1 MMPTPLLSISET
13 SFGYKAGM
21 SFIPVIADVSFEL
34 FSGQFVV
41 LEGPNGCGKTTV
53 IRALLGMGAH
63 FLGDVAL
70 DVSKSDIGFIPQEP
84 SVALSAPVSA
94 IDVIRSAFP
103 FGGAS
108 NERIARALERVGL
121 ADKGSVRYGSL
132 SGGQR
137 RRVLLARAL
146 AHDAPLI
153 ILDEPT
159 ANIDRATEHALE
171 ELLFELIES
180 EGKAVLATTHAAHWA
195 KKARRITLTNGG
207 RDE

>member
-1 MMPTPLLSISET
+1 MSSSSLLSIRDAD
-13 SFGYKAGM
+13 FGYKTGVNLT
-21 SFIPVIADVSFEL
+21 PVITNVSFEL
-34 FSGQFVV
+34 ASGQFVV

-63 FLGDVAL
+63 FQGVVTL
-70 DVSKSDIGFIPQEP
+70 DVPKSAIGFIPQEA

-121 ADKGSVRYGSL
+121 ADKGTVRYGSL

-146 AHDAPLI
+146 AHDARLI

-159 ANIDRATEHALE
+159 TNIDRVTEHALE
-171 ELLFELIES
+171 KLLFELIES
-180 EGKAVLATTHAAHWA
+180 EGKAILATTHAAHWA
-195 KKARRITLTNGG
+195 KSARRITLINGG

>member
-1 MMPTPLLSISET
+1 MRSFSLLSICAAD
-13 SFGYKAGM
+13 FGYKTGVN
-21 SFIPVIADVSFEL
+21 FTPVLTDVSFEL
-34 FSGQFVV
+34 ASGQFVV

-63 FLGDVAL
+63 FQGDVTL
-70 DVSKSDIGFIPQEP
+70 DVSKSDIGFIPQEA

-121 ADKGSVRYGSL
+121 GDKGSVRYGSL

-146 AHDAPLI
+146 AHDARLI

-180 EGKAVLATTHAAHWA
+180 DGKAVLATTHAAHWA
-195 KKARRITLTNGG
+195 KCARRIALANGG
-207 RDE
+207 LDD

>member
-1 MMPTPLLSISET
+1 MSSSSLVSIRNAD
-13 SFGYKAGM
+13 FGYKTGVN
-21 SFIPVIADVSFEL
+21 FTPVIANVSFEL
-34 FSGQFVV
+34 SSGHFVV

-63 FLGDVAL
+63 YQGAVTL
-70 DVSKSDIGFIPQEP
+70 DVPKSDIGFIPQEA

-108 NERIARALERVGL
+108 NGRIARALARVGL
-121 ADKGSVRYGSL
+121 ADKSAVRYGSL

-146 AHDAPLI
+146 AHDARLI

-159 ANIDRATEHALE
+159 ANIDRITERALE
-171 ELLFELIES
+171 ALLFELIES
-180 EGKAVLATTHAAHWA
+180 EGRAVLATTHAAHWA
-195 KKARRITLTNGG
+195 KSARRIALTHGG
-207 RDE
+207 GDG